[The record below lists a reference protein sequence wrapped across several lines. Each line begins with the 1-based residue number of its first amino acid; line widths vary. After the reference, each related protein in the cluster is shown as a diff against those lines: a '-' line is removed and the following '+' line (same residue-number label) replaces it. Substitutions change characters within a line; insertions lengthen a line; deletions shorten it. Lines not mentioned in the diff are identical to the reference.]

1 MGVVLK
7 KHNEEVYKKVE
18 EMLNDAGKAAVVQPT
33 GTGKTYV
40 ALRLIE
46 RTEGKT
52 IFVAPTAHILNQV
65 KETIENARRNGELSE
80 EEYTR
85 YQEVTYITYSS
96 LMELSKIESGYENII
111 LDEMHRCGAP
121 EWGKGVQRLL
131 ESSNGAKVLGLT
143 ATPKRAV
150 DNRDM
155 ALEMF
160 GENIAS
166 EMTLEEAVAEGII
179 EAPTYISAIYSLQ
192 NVIIETEQKIE
203 KLDDEGRKQE
213 LRKKISKIK
222 RNLESAEGIEDIF
235 ATYANKPEG
244 KYIVFCNDIKD
255 MHKKMSE
262 ARKWFSKVGDIRL
275 YEVSYKK
282 SDTLNEDTIRRFRE
296 EGEKIN
302 LLFTVDKLNEGIHV
316 DGIDGVIMLRS
327 TSSPIVFMQQLGRAL
342 SAGNEGTPLVF
353 DFVNNLENSSYREV
367 QEFVQR
373 VQRIRQERD
382 IENETIKNIEIIEL
396 QREVKEVLNE
406 INSKLERESS
416 YLKNARKIKQWMDER
431 DTTKPPSQASKD
443 GLEKRL
449 GQALAYIRKGLI
461 KPYEELKTEEERE
474 EYKKRHPELEE
485 VMKILQEIT
494 IPTHLRNAREI
505 IEWRE
510 KNQRKP
516 SLKSND
522 ELEIRLARSL
532 IRIKNRLTT
541 PYTRLKTEEER
552 EEYRK
557 KHPELEEVMKIV
569 DEIEEKKISKYL
581 RNARKIKQ
589 WMEEKETTKPPS
601 EKSKDELEKKLG
613 IALANIKSKL
623 TTPYR
628 ELKTDEEREEYRKK
642 YPELEEVMKI
652 VDEIDENNVS
662 QNLRN
667 ARQIKQWMEE
677 RETTKPPTQN
687 SKDKVE
693 KKLGTALSYIKTVL
707 VNPYREL
714 KTDEEREE
722 YRKKYPEI
730 EEVMKIVDEIDEKNP
745 RSIDMVTRT
754 LKIAEVLNSNGVKLN
769 VLIIS
774 KKDRPLLLS
783 EIEQDGV
790 DIQKI
795 IEENELDGTFAFG
808 SNVINLRKIYKG
820 TRGKNR
826 KRELTKD
833 EIELAK
839 DLGLII
845 ETETAVS
852 KVFRIAQILKNNGV
866 NLQRLDISKKII
878 LEGRKKQ
885 LYLLLSELEQEGVD
899 IKKIIEE
906 NGLDGNI
913 EFGNLV
919 HYLRRAYN
927 GTAKSYITEEEKR
940 QAEELGLITQAM
952 MEKQKKLQSLVQ
964 TDSELREKV
973 DEARALE
980 TEYEK
985 QLGMEQIK

>member
-121 EWGKGVQRLL
+121 EWGKRIERLTK
-131 ESSNGAKVLGLT
+131 SSKGAKILGLT
-143 ATPKRAV
+143 ATPKNEK
-150 DNRDM
+150 DNKDM
-155 ALEMF
+155 AWELF
-160 GENIAS
+160 GNNIAS
-166 EMTLEEAVAEGII
+166 EMTLEQAVARGII
-179 EAPTYISAIYSLQ
+179 QAPVYISAMYSLEKA
-192 NVIIETEQKIE
+192 VLEAEHKVEKIE
-203 KLDDEGRKQE
+203 DEEKKKE
-213 LRKKISKIK
+213 LEELITKVK
-222 RNLESAEGIEDIF
+222 RNLEKAEGMDDIL
-235 ATYANKPEG
+235 AKYANKPDG
-244 KYIVFCNDIKD
+244 KYIVFCSDIKD